1 MKNIVPIVFA
11 FDDNFKV
18 PSWVAIKSL
27 IDNAKIDTFYD
38 IFIVYSR
45 LNDENIQAFSSFK
58 NDNCNINFIRIDN
71 SRFDNMP
78 KSDAW
83 PYEVYYR
90 LIIPELIPQYDK
102 IIYSD
107 VDVMFKTDMAELYNE
122 NISDY
127 QCAAVAVEKLDE
139 KNGIHQ
145 KFAEYENKVI
155 YMSGFLM
162 LNTKKMREEKTVDK
176 FFENMRR
183 FEKKLK
189 MFDLEVLNLS
199 CNKIK
204 PVSFEYCVL
213 ENLYYGDYKK
223 APEYMFLKNVY
234 SEENLAQAS
243 KNPKII
249 HYAGGKVK
257 MWKKIK
263 PDSEYL
269 NYVLSAPFAK
279 EYIKQINFKKWMC
292 CFNGLW
298 YLLSKIAP
306 TKSYRKKMKK
316 IYRGN
321 Y

>member
-1 MKNIVPIVFA
+1 MQKVVPIVFA

-27 IDNAKIDTFYD
+27 IDNAKQDTFYD

-45 LNDENIQAFSSFK
+45 LNDENIKAFSSLK
-58 NDNCNINFIRIDN
+58 NDSCNINFIKIDN
-71 SRFDNMP
+71 SRFDKMP
-78 KSDAW
+78 KSEAW

-107 VDVMFKTDMAELYNE
+107 VDVMFKTDMAELYNQDI
-122 NISDY
+122 NDY
-127 QCAAVAVEKLDE
+127 QCGAVAVEQKDE

-145 KFAEYENKVI
+145 HFAEYENNII
-155 YMSGFLM
+155 YMSGFLV
-162 LNTKKMREEKTVDK
+162 LNAKKMREEGIVDK

-183 FEKKLK
+183 YEKKLK
-189 MFDLEVLNLS
+189 MFDLEVLNFS

-223 APEYMFLKNVY
+223 SQEFKFLRNVY
-234 SEENLAQAS
+234 SDEELSQAS
-243 KNPKII
+243 KFPKII

-263 PDSEYL
+263 PDNEYL
-269 NYVLSAPFAK
+269 TYILSAPFAE
-279 EYIKQINFKKWMC
+279 EYIKQIKFKKLMR
-292 CFNGLW
+292 CFNPLW

-306 TKSYRKKMKK
+306 TKQYRKKMKK

>member
-27 IDNAKIDTFYD
+27 IDNAKTDTFYD
-38 IFIVYSR
+38 VFIVYSR
-45 LNDENIQAFSSFK
+45 INKINIQAFSSLE
-58 NDNCNINFIRIDN
+58 NDNCNINFIKIDN

-78 KSDAW
+78 KSEAW

-107 VDVMFKTDMAELYNE
+107 VDVMFKTDMAELYSDD
-122 NISDY
+122 ISDY
-127 QCAAVAVEKLDE
+127 QCAAVAVESRDE

-145 KFAEYENKVI
+145 HFAEYKNEFI
-155 YMSGFLM
+155 FMSGFLV
-162 LNTKKMREEKTVDK
+162 LNAKKMREEKIVEK
-176 FFENMRR
+176 FFANMRE
-183 FEKKLK
+183 FETKLK

-199 CNKIK
+199 CTKIK

-213 ENLYYGDYKK
+213 ENLYYGNYKK
-223 APEYMFLKNVY
+223 SQEYKFLKNVY
-234 SEENLAQAS
+234 SEEELARAS
-243 KNPKII
+243 CSPKII
-249 HYAGGKVK
+249 HYAGGKIK

-263 PDSEYL
+263 PDSEYMD
-269 NYVLSAPFAK
+269 YILSAPFVE
-279 EYIKQINFKKWMC
+279 EYLKQIKFKKLMR
-292 CFNGLW
+292 CFNPLW
-298 YLLSKIAP
+298 YILSKLAP
-306 TKSYRKKMKK
+306 SKAYRKKMKK

>member
-27 IDNAKIDTFYD
+27 IDNAKENTLYD
-38 IFIVYSR
+38 VFVVYSR
-45 LNDENIQAFSSFK
+45 VSDENIKAFKSLK
-58 NDNCNINFIRIDN
+58 NDNCNINFIKIDN

-78 KSDAW
+78 KSEAW

-107 VDVMFKTDMAELYNE
+107 VDVMFKTDMAELYDE
-122 NISDY
+122 DISDY
-127 QCAAVAVEKLDE
+127 QCAAVPVENRDE
-139 KNGIHQ
+139 KAGIHQ
-145 KFAEYENKVI
+145 HFAEYENEFI
-155 YMSGFLM
+155 YMSGFLV
-162 LNTKKMREEKTVDK
+162 LNAKKMREEKIVDK
-176 FFENMRR
+176 FFDNMRS

-199 CNKIK
+199 CSKIK

-223 APEYMFLKNVY
+223 SQEYKFLKNVY
-234 SEENLAQAS
+234 SEEELAKAS
-243 KNPKII
+243 KSPKII

-263 PDSEYL
+263 PDDEYL
-269 NYVLSAPFAK
+269 SYILSAPFAE
-279 EYIKQINFKKWMC
+279 EYIKQIKFKKLVK
-292 CFNGLW
+292 CFNPIW
-298 YLLSKIAP
+298 YVLSKFAP
-306 TKSYRKKMKK
+306 SKQLRKKMKK